1 MKLSRKCINYSG
13 STWNFALFSENI
25 TPPGKKFYNRRSRR
39 PRQISTLLLLKG
51 TFWAQDICLCSR
63 WSLIGEVA
71 IESSS
76 AAFMN
81 FSSFLCFNPPMHCLC
96 FAEVAICMELKGSGI
111 TFWARDVCDH
121 PLTFHSLT
129 SHPEWLHFKD
139 LQTGKYQL
147 LLWFV
152 SIHSFE
158 SFGKMT

>member
-25 TPPGKKFYNRRSRR
+25 TPPGKKILQSPVETAATNFNSTFAQRHLLSSRYLPLFKAIPYWWDCDWIQLSCFYEFFI
-39 PRQISTLLLLKG
+39 ISLL
-51 TFWAQDICLCSR
+51 QPSY
-63 WSLIGEVA
+63 
-71 IESSS
+71 
-76 AAFMN
+76 
-81 FSSFLCFNPPMHCLC
+81 CLC

-121 PLTFHSLT
+121 PLTFHSVT

-147 LLWFV
+147 LSWFV

-158 SFGKMT
+158 SFGKTR